1 MHMASVTNAALQG
14 MTPEVSVVVPTYRQ
28 PEKLA
33 RALASVAGAVGAL
46 HETIVVD
53 DCPEGSAFVVARHY
67 GARYIAKAGADRGVA
82 ASRNMGVQLA
92 RGRKLCFLN
101 DCDLLVADGIT
112 RLLAADRPGIT
123 FGDYAFFNAHSRTEV
138 NLVGTTL
145 DTLLV
150 SNQIP
155 LGAFVVERAAL
166 LRPFDTRLSSH
177 EDWDFVLSHA
187 SALHHVAGTVAL
199 VDRTNIEQAS
209 VPQRR
214 RQLFW
219 LDFLSIYA
227 RFPATHLSTAR
238 AHKMQSLGLQMPEE
252 MLRFA
257 DTA

>member
-1 MHMASVTNAALQG
+1 MASVTTAGLGG
-14 MTPEVSVVVPTYRQ
+14 MTPEVSVIVPTYRR

-33 RALASVAGAVGAL
+33 RALASVAGAVAAL
-46 HETIVVD
+46 HEIIVVD
-53 DCPEGSAFVVARHY
+53 DCPDGSAFTLARHY
-67 GARYIAKAGADRGVA
+67 GARYMAKAGADRGLA
-82 ASRNMGVQLA
+82 ASRNIGVQLA

-101 DCDLLVADGIT
+101 DCDLLVADGLT

-123 FGDYAFFNAHSRTEV
+123 YGDYAIFNTQTRTEI
-138 NLVGTTL
+138 NLAGTTL

-150 SNQIP
+150 SNQVP

-166 LRPFDTRLSSH
+166 VRPFDTRLSSH

-187 SALHHVAGTVAL
+187 GALHHVPGTVAL
-199 VDRTNIEQAS
+199 IDRSDNPALT
-209 VPQRR
+209 VPERR

-227 RFPATHLSTAR
+227 RFPATHLSAAR
-238 AHKMQSLGLQMPEE
+238 ADKMQNLGLLMPEE

-257 DTA
+257 DTS